1 MFFKYLVTKSDN
13 VANEISKNDKWVSN
27 PKENVSP
34 SKDVVSFSIKDDKV
48 GTIAT
53 WENEDTEWEYYMPT
67 NDVS

>member
-1 MFFKYLVTKSDN
+1 MSMD
-13 VANEISKNDKWVSN
+13 DKWVSN
-27 PKENVSP
+27 PEENVPP

-53 WENEDTEWEYYMPT
+53 WEDEDTEWEHYMPT